1 MLCGDLPLEEFRILD
16 CCAAPGGKSFAASIA
31 TNGKAKITSCDV
43 HEHKAGLIAKGAQ
56 RLGFDNITAQQQDA
70 TENVPEW
77 NDAFDAVI
85 ADVPCSGYGIIRKKP
100 DIRYKD
106 PASMAD
112 LPQLQLQILRNQAK
126 YVKAGGVLIYSTC
139 TLVRAENE
147 GVVEQFLAE
156 NDEFHTEPLPL
167 PDIFPKNESGMLA
180 LVSGEYDTDGFFICR
195 LRRKV

>member
-1 MLCGDLPLEEFRILD
+1 MAVKYAKPKGTQDILPDASGSWLHLEEQLRR
-16 CCAAPGGKSFAASIA
+16 CGVRCAQVRCADASVFDETLPAAD
-31 TNGKAKITSCDV
+31 GVLC
-43 HEHKAGLIAKGAQ
+43 
-56 RLGFDNITAQQQDA
+56 
-70 TENVPEW
+70 
-77 NDAFDAVI
+77 
-85 ADVPCSGYGIIRKKP
+85 DVPCSGTGTLSKKP

-106 PASMAD
+106 LKEMEA